1 MCVFVYVWYIHLYMH
16 GCLCDTPIPTYG
28 CVYEISW
35 WQWWLVW
42 ACNVCQYVC
51 VTDIMCVSLS
61 LCTQCV
67 YAYTYVCPYYT
78 ACIYSPRW
86 RRCLLVWAKS
96 SSCPL
101 AAAGGG
107 RAASARVC
115 AASKTGK
122 VRPRERSDLCCWCF
136 LWTELWCSWQL
147 WTERRGYHG
156 SWRGQR
162 RLSTTRWGSRR
173 WNNYLYF
180 FFLQF
185 SVSLFVFVSVI
196 WFVIVLKPKYNNI
209 TRNKMKLQKQNLH
222 VKRNYCFNWIF

>member
-16 GCLCDTPIPTYG
+16 GCLCDTPISTYG
-28 CVYEISW
+28 CEYEISW

-42 ACNVCQYVC
+42 ACNVCQY

-122 VRPRERSDLCCWCF
+122 VRPRERSDLCCWCSLEQSCDAF
-136 LWTELWCSWQL
+136 DSCGLIVEDIMGAG
-147 WTERRGYHG
+147 EGRGG
-156 SWRGQR
+156 WVQQDEAPAGGK
-162 RLSTTRWGSRR
+162 LSI
-173 WNNYLYF
+173 
-180 FFLQF
+180 
-185 SVSLFVFVSVI
+185 SLFAILSFCI
-196 WFVIVLKPKYNNI
+196 FICI
-209 TRNKMKLQKQNLH
+209 CICNLIC
-222 VKRNYCFNWIF
+222 NCIET

>member
-16 GCLCDTPIPTYG
+16 GCLCDTPISTYG

-122 VRPRERSDLCCWCF
+122 VRPRERRICAAGVLVNRVVMLLTVGNWSSRISW
-136 LWTELWCSWQL
+136 ELERAEAAEYNKMRLPQVEQL
-147 WTERRGYHG
+147 
-156 SWRGQR
+156 S
-162 RLSTTRWGSRR
+162 L
-173 WNNYLYF
+173 
-180 FFLQF
+180 
-185 SVSLFVFVSVI
+185 SLFAILSFCICVFI
-196 WFVIVLKPKYNNI
+196 CICI
-209 TRNKMKLQKQNLH
+209 CNLIC
-222 VKRNYCFNWIF
+222 NCIET